1 MNTQQ
6 ALVKHFDGARLEIH
20 VHGCKT
26 QNKQD
31 KVI

>member
-6 ALVKHFDGARLEIH
+6 ALVKHFVGASLEIR
-20 VHGCKT
+20 VHDCKT